1 MSTLTD
7 RWQGKT
13 VVYNG
18 TTYQVNVQDADIFVS
33 EGFTPN
39 SPTAEY
45 PSDVNSASGDLLV
58 NNEIV
63 ATIPTLRKANGVA
76 DTYNPVTG
84 ELSQKIDPDIDNC
97 TTQSIA
103 EVGGDYVL
111 ETPVLVQYTPVV
123 IPTYPRT
130 TVIEQDGEVKGNI
143 IATAKIIDNMGV

>member
-1 MSTLTD
+1 MSILSD

-13 VVYNG
+13 VAYNG
-18 TTYQVNVQDADIFVS
+18 TTYQVNVQNADIIVS
-33 EGFTPN
+33 EGFVPN

-45 PSDVNSASGDLLV
+45 PSTVSSASGNLLV
-58 NNEIV
+58 NNNIV
-63 ATIPTLRKANGVA
+63 VEVPTLRKAAGVA

-84 ELSQKIDPDIDNC
+84 ELLRKIDPDIDNC

-123 IPTYPRT
+123 IPTYPRS

-143 IATAKIIDNMGV
+143 VATVKIVDDMGV